1 VIGDSLHTD
10 DYLQRAEFNRE
21 IRDRESV
28 RRRFSQRYGRA
39 ALIRAQTRRALPGFG
54 RGADLGGMFPSA
66 YGRRISEM
74 ASDNED
80 GLFDRRLSR
89 TPSPETI
96 DRFNRRYGVR
106 GRMSRIGGGMFPSAY
121 GRRISEM
128 ASDNEDGLFDRR
140 LSRTPSPETID
151 RFNRRYGVRGRMS
164 RIGGGL
170 HRVGMGGGYLMAGSM
185 AADLAGQAVGGA
197 GGQILSGAGQG
208 AMMGATIG
216 SIIPGVGTAAGA
228 VIGGIIGG
236 VAPLMDKGV
245 RDEVGKFIASIGTGF
260 NNTVD
265 WFVKGTQE
273 NWGKARDSL
282 GSAVRFVVNGLIS
295 VFNNMLSTFQVI
307 PRLIVNMVEG
317 AVNTI
322 PGANL
327 IPGVKEAVEASKSV
341 AYFQIPTMYAGKDY
355 AGPAMALEARMS
367 GRNPMIV
374 NDGEFVIPR
383 DGFPTLVGL
392 VGNSLRSTGVISS
405 GPSQPIQVN
414 VNLSVT
420 ANSVVA
426 NADELATALRDPV
439 YKIIGDAWN
448 EAYNANRVHRPYKN

>member
-1 VIGDSLHTD
+1 MTEGCLEHLARKPSTGSI
-10 DYLQRAEFNRE
+10 
-21 IRDRESV
+21 
-28 RRRFSQRYGRA
+28 A
-39 ALIRAQTRRALPGFG
+39 A
-54 RGADLGGMFPSA
+54 M
-66 YGRRISEM
+66 
-74 ASDNED
+74 
-80 GLFDRRLSR
+80 
-89 TPSPETI
+89 
-96 DRFNRRYGVR
+96 
-106 GRMSRIGGGMFPSAY
+106 
-121 GRRISEM
+121 
-128 ASDNEDGLFDRR
+128 
-140 LSRTPSPETID
+140 
-151 RFNRRYGVRGRMS
+151 GVRGRMS

-208 AMMGATIG
+208 AMMGGQIG
-216 SIIPGVGTAAGA
+216 MILGPKGALAGA
-228 VIGGIIGG
+228 AIGAVLGGI
-236 VAPLMDKGV
+236 APLMDKGV
-245 RDEVGKFIASIGTGF
+245 REGLGKLMADIGTGF

-273 NWGKARDSL
+273 NWSRAKDFL
-282 GSAVRFVVNGLIS
+282 GNGVKFLVNGLIG
-295 VFNNMLSTFQVI
+295 VFNSILNATQAI
-307 PRLIVNMVEG
+307 PRLMLGMVKG
-317 AVNTI
+317 LVSKI
-322 PGANL
+322 PGADR
-327 IPGVKEAVEASKSV
+327 IPGLSDLLGMAESV

-367 GRNPMIV
+367 GRKPVRIV
-374 NDGEFVIPR
+374 HDGQFVIPR

-414 VNLSVT
+414 VSLSIT

>member
-1 VIGDSLHTD
+1 
-10 DYLQRAEFNRE
+10 
-21 IRDRESV
+21 
-28 RRRFSQRYGRA
+28 
-39 ALIRAQTRRALPGFG
+39 
-54 RGADLGGMFPSA
+54 
-66 YGRRISEM
+66 
-74 ASDNED
+74 
-80 GLFDRRLSR
+80 
-89 TPSPETI
+89 
-96 DRFNRRYGVR
+96 
-106 GRMSRIGGGMFPSAY
+106 
-121 GRRISEM
+121 M